1 MSTQSAHHISN
12 FIPVPLIIP
21 GVVDYKESEGQKY
34 RVRWL
39 DGTVST
45 QSAHHISNFIPVPPI
60 IPGVIDYKESE
71 GQKYRVRWL
80 DGTVSTQSAHHISN
94 FIPVPPII
102 PGVIDYKE
110 SEGQKYRVR
119 WLDGTVS
126 TQSAH
131 HIFLVQQHRAHD
143 QWNYILAPTEQPGGN
158 ILYKPA
164 KVVLIKP
171 LQVLF
176 CDGTR

>member
-1 MSTQSAHHISN
+1 M
-12 FIPVPLIIP
+12 
-21 GVVDYKESEGQKY
+21 
-34 RVRWL
+34 RWL
-39 DGTVST
+39 DGTLAPTEQPGGNILYNQHFICEQKKKSVL
-45 QSAHHISNFIPVPPI
+45 NFRILTVPPI
-60 IPGVIDYKESE
+60 FPGV
-71 GQKYRVRWL
+71 V
-80 DGTVSTQSAHHISN
+80 
-94 FIPVPPII
+94 
-102 PGVIDYKE
+102 DYKE

>member
-1 MSTQSAHHISN
+1 MTYSPDNQHFICEQKKKSVRN
-12 FIPVPLIIP
+12 FIIFTVPPIFP

-45 QSAHHISNFIPVPPI
+45 VSPI
-60 IPGVIDYKESE
+60 FPGVVDYKQSE
-71 GQKYRVRWL
+71 GQK
-80 DGTVSTQSAHHISN
+80 H
-94 FIPVPPII
+94 
-102 PGVIDYKE
+102 
-110 SEGQKYRVR
+110 RVR

-131 HIFLVQQHRAHD
+131 HIFLGQQHRAHD

-158 ILYKPA
+158 ILYNQHF
-164 KVVLIKP
+164 I
-171 LQVLF
+171 
-176 CDGTR
+176 C